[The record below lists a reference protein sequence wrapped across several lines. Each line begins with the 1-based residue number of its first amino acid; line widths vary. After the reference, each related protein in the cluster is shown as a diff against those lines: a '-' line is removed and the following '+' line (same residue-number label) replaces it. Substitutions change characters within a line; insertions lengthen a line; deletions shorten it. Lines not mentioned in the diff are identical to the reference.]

1 MGQACRRREPPWW
14 FDRHW
19 GSAVVSAPADGH
31 TLMLGSDITYA
42 INPYVMDKM
51 PFDPLKDLAA
61 VTRIASAPNWLVVA
75 GDSKLKTFDDLR
87 PRPSCRAR
95 G

>member
-1 MGQACRRREPPWW
+1 MGQAVVVENRPG
-14 FDRHW
+14 
-19 GSAVVSAPADGH
+19 GSTVIGAPRSSARQRTG

-75 GDSKLKTFDDLR
+75 GDSKLKTFDDLVAQAKL
-87 PRPSCRAR
+87 P
-95 G
+95 GKG